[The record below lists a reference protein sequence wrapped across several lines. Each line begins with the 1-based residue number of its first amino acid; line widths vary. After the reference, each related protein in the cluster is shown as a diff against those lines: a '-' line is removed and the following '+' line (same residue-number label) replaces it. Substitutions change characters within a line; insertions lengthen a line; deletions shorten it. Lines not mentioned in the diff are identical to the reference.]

1 VPDSRPFDLVVIGSG
16 PGGYVAAIRAAQL
29 GLRTAI
35 VEKDELGGTCLNWGC
50 IPTKAW
56 IVSAHLLEQIRRAKD
71 FGIEVSEPTV
81 RWDWMLERK
90 NKVVKQLT
98 GGVRQLLQGRGV
110 EIVRGTARLDS
121 PGRVVVLGAAGE
133 GVELAAKHV
142 MIATGAES
150 WLPPGFALEGTR
162 VITSRE
168 ALDLP
173 RQPRRMAVL
182 GGGVVGSEFA
192 CFFAALGTKVTL
204 IEMLPRLVLP
214 EDDEVSQLLER
225 EMKKRGIDVHLN
237 TQVEDRR
244 DGPAIAGAAARA
256 AAGAPAGAPARAPA
270 AGGSG
275 SGSGSGLP
283 SVVLTLTGGQTIE
296 VDTVL
301 VATGRKPY
309 TEGLGAAQAGVA
321 LGERGQV
328 VVNDRL
334 QSSAPNVYA
343 IGDVTDMRQLA
354 HFASAQGKA
363 AAEIIAGRAAQTN
376 WRAVP
381 AATFTSPEIAS
392 VGLTEREAKAQG
404 RNLKV
409 GRFPLRAHGRNIAD
423 NETVG
428 FVKLI
433 GDAETDQLLGAHIIG
448 AKASEIIHECAL
460 ALAAD
465 LNLGDLARA
474 IHAHPTVSETLGE
487 AAEDAD
493 HLAIHLMRQEGK
505 AARR

>member
-1 VPDSRPFDLVVIGSG
+1 MPDSGSFDLVVIGSG

-71 FGIEVSEPTV
+71 FGIEVGEPRV

-90 NKVVKQLT
+90 KKVVKQLT
-98 GGVRQLLQGRGV
+98 GGVKQLLQGRGV

-121 PGRVVVLGAAGE
+121 PGRVAVLRAAGD
-133 GVELAAKHV
+133 GGELAAKHV

-173 RQPRRMAVL
+173 GQPRRMAVL

-225 EMKKRGIDVHLN
+225 EMKKRGIDVHLS

-256 AAGAPAGAPARAPA
+256 TVGAPA
-270 AGGSG
+270 AGGGPASI
-275 SGSGSGLP
+275 
-283 SVVLTLTGGQTIE
+283 VLTLTGGQTIE

-334 QSSAPNVYA
+334 QSSVPNVYA

-363 AAEIIAGRAAQTN
+363 AAEIIAGHAAQTN

-392 VGLTEREAKAQG
+392 VGLTEREAKAEG
-404 RNLKV
+404 RTLKI

-465 LNLGDLARA
+465 LNVGDLARA
-474 IHAHPTVSETLGE
+474 IHAHPTVIETLGE

-493 HLAIHLMRQEGK
+493 HLAIHLMRQETRVPK
-505 AARR
+505 Q